1 MSNIQPITQKAPAIE
16 AALIGGDLSKLSAAE
31 RVVFYNQV
39 CESLG
44 LNPLTKPFEYIML
57 NGKLTLYAK
66 RDATDQLRRIN
77 KISIEIVAREKH
89 GDLYVVT
96 ARARDNIA
104 GRTDESTGAVTTS
117 NLKGEALANA
127 YMKAETKAKRR
138 VTLSICGLGFLDETE
153 IESIKTQHAQLGEA
167 KAKQIQAVISETE
180 PPPEVSYEEI
190 APPPF
195 DQDQAP
201 AEPGDY
207 VIKISKK
214 FKGKKLSEVPQDEL
228 ESFVHWAE
236 NVPDKGGAISE
247 FIYHA
252 NTYLETL

>member
-16 AALIGGDLSKLSAAE
+16 AALIGGDLSRLSPPE

-44 LNPLTKPFEYIML
+44 LNPLTKPFEYITL

-77 KISIEIVAREKH
+77 KISIEIISREKLD
-89 GDLYVVT
+89 DLYVVT
-96 ARARDNIA
+96 ARARDIV

-117 NLKGEALANA
+117 HLKGEALANA

-153 IESIKTQHAQLGEA
+153 IESIKTQQGET
-167 KAKQIQAVISETE
+167 KAKQIQAVISESQP
-180 PPPEVSYEEI
+180 PPPEVTYEEI
-190 APPPF
+190 ETPPF
-195 DQDQAP
+195 VEPGP
-201 AEPGDY
+201 ASPGDY

-214 FKGKKLSEVPQDEL
+214 FKGKKLSEVPQAEL
-228 ESFVHWAE
+228 ESFVNWAI
-236 NVPDKGGAISE
+236 NVPDKGGAIEE

-252 NTYLETL
+252 NTYLEQL